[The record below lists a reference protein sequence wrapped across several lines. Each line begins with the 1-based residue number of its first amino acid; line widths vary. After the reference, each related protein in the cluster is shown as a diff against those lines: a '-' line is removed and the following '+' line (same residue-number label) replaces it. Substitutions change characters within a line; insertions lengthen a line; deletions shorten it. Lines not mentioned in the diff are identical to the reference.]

1 MASAEGVAY
10 TEGSWAVFNVIT
22 TVGFG
27 DGLTSTLS
35 QLIAAGGFVAAA
47 VCWFGLVSVEV
58 GLSRSE
64 RDARVR
70 DARSLSLAAGT
81 PNLFHNN

>member
-10 TEGSWAVFNVIT
+10 TEGSWAVFNDIM

-35 QLIAAGGFVAAA
+35 QLIAAGG
-47 VCWFGLVSVEV
+47 
-58 GLSRSE
+58 
-64 RDARVR
+64 
-70 DARSLSLAAGT
+70 
-81 PNLFHNN
+81 

>member
-1 MASAEGVAY
+1 
-10 TEGSWAVFNVIT
+10 
-22 TVGFG
+22 
-27 DGLTSTLS
+27 
-35 QLIAAGGFVAAA
+35 
-47 VCWFGLVSVEV
+47 VEV
-58 GLSRSE
+58 GLSRFE

>member
-10 TEGSWAVFNVIT
+10 TEGSWAVFNDIM

-47 VCWFGLVSVEV
+47 VCWFGLVSVAVEV
-58 GLSRSE
+58 GLSRFE
-64 RDARVR
+64 RDAR
-70 DARSLSLAAGT
+70 
-81 PNLFHNN
+81 